1 MTVYRDAAAPGYE
14 RVLRCED
21 PRSGLNAVI
30 AVHDTTLGPALG
42 GCRMWRYAGAAEATE
57 DALRLARGM
66 TFKAAAAG
74 LPLGGGK
81 AVVMGDP
88 RRDKTPE
95 LFRAFGRMVERLG
108 GAYVTGEDVGVSVAD
123 MEQARR
129 ETRHVAGLAAGSGDP
144 SPVTAAGVLHGI
156 RAAVRRRLG
165 AAGPEGLTVAV
176 QGLGH
181 VGYALCGMLRAAGA
195 RLVVA
200 DVDADRAAR
209 AAAEFDARAVAPEE
223 IFAAGAD
230 VFAPCALG
238 GAVNRRTR
246 GLIEAAVVAGA
257 ANNQLAAPE
266 DGRALHRRGILY
278 APDYVINAGGL
289 MNVSWDVLRP
299 GEPYDRARALA
310 DTARIGAS
318 LDSIFAASA
327 RRGLP
332 PEAVADEIAL
342 ARLARRKAA

>member
-1 MTVYRDAAAPGYE
+1 MAVYRDVAAPGYE

-21 PRSGLNAVI
+21 PRSGLHAAI

-42 GCRMWRYAGAAEATE
+42 GCRMWRYAGAAEAIA

-88 RRDKTPE
+88 RRDKTPG

-108 GAYVTGEDVGVSVAD
+108 GAYVTGEDVGVTVAD

-156 RAAVRRRLG
+156 TAVRRRLG

-181 VGYALCGMLRAAGA
+181 VGYALCGMLRGAGA
-195 RLVVA
+195 GLVVA

-223 IFAAGAD
+223 IFDAEAD

-238 GAVNRRTR
+238 GAVNPGTR
-246 GLIEAAVVAGA
+246 DRIKAAVVAGA

-266 DGRALHRRGILY
+266 DGRALHLRGILY

-310 DTARIGAS
+310 DTARIGAA

-327 RRGLP
+327 RRGVP
-332 PEAVADEIAL
+332 PEEVADEIAL
-342 ARLARRKAA
+342 ARLARREAA